1 MFADREPTIDRNSD
15 AADTAL
21 SSGFDLRSSFAMVTV
36 QLAEEA
42 NRKNLALE
50 AAICPGTPRYF
61 FGNKSCFEKIM
72 TKLLRHSIDNT
83 QRGVIC
89 VQISSK
95 VLDRNGMIQIIV
107 AVTDTSPGTT
117 EASDGPACPGGS
129 ERPAAAAAAR
139 LPTVRGLCNRLGG
152 DLSIHSAYGWG
163 ARYEARL
170 ILQCLG
176 PADLH

>member
-1 MFADREPTIDRNSD
+1 MFADREPAIDRNSD
-15 AADTAL
+15 ATDTPY

-83 QRGVIC
+83 QRGIIC

-95 VLDRNGMIQIIV
+95 VLDRNGRMQIIV

-117 EASDGPACPGGS
+117 ESSDCPGGS
-129 ERPAAAAAAR
+129 ERPAASAAGR

-170 ILQCLG
+170 ILQSLG
-176 PADLH
+176 PAALH